1 MAVEPFP
8 ACPESSGTGETR
20 TVTRIRTNDLVRTV
34 VVARPLDDVVQLVT
48 LLEQSPD
55 GLPTAATVLRV
66 AAVARS
72 VEDVSRLV
80 ELLGPPAHGVDRM
93 DEAIRT
99 AAEQRPVAEVGRL
112 VALLHA
118 APHSAHAEAQ
128 AVRAAATS
136 RPVEDLVQLIGSID
150 DVRDRDRHRERDPDP
165 AIARPAPRVEEAA
178 VVAGAGR
185 RDVLWVRRA
194 VAVLVMVCGAAH
206 FPLDWVDAPRHGLA
220 ASLGVSA
227 LCLLA
232 GAALWFGRSPAVTAA
247 AVVASG
253 VLAAVH
259 LLGGHVGS
267 ATLAYV
273 RQAGGA
279 ASPLPALAAC
289 AATLAALTVLA
300 VSLARRRRV
309 AGASDTVPDP
319 VLKVNSLRL

>member
-8 ACPESSGTGETR
+8 ACPENPGTGEHPP
-20 TVTRIRTNDLVRTV
+20 VTRIRTDELVRTV

-55 GLPTAATVLRV
+55 GLPIAASVLRV

-80 ELLGPPAHGVDRM
+80 ELLGPPQRGVDRM

-118 APHSAHAEAQ
+118 APHAAHAKAQ
-128 AVRAAATS
+128 ALHAAATG
-136 RPVEDLVQLIGSID
+136 RPVEDLVQLIGRLD
-150 DVRDRDRHRERDPDP
+150 EARDHDEVHDRDRNP
-165 AIARPAPRVEEAA
+165 ASTPTPAPAHTPPQGEEQPA
-178 VVAGAGR
+178 R
-185 RDVLWVRRA
+185 LWLRRA
-194 VAVLVMVCGAAH
+194 AAALVLLCGAAH
-206 FPLDWVDAPRHGLA
+206 FPLDWVDAPKHGLA
-220 ASLGVSA
+220 ASLGVSV

-232 GAALWFGRSPAVTAA
+232 GTALWFSRSSLVAAA
-247 AVVASG
+247 AVLVAG
-253 VLAAVH
+253 ALAAAQ
-259 LLGGHVGS
+259 LLGAHADS

-279 ASPLPALAAC
+279 ATPLPALAAC
-289 AATLAALTVLA
+289 WATLAALTALA
-300 VSLARRRRV
+300 VSLARRRRATRV
-309 AGASDTVPDP
+309 SDTAPDAA
-319 VLKVNSLRL
+319 LQVNSLRL